1 MPRHVVFATPASN
14 RNMLIQIKWP
24 AVVAWLCLILLAGC
38 GNLPGSG
45 STNWQYTALGDS
57 LAVGVLDTQG
67 G

>member
-1 MPRHVVFATPASN
+1 
-14 RNMLIQIKWP
+14 MLIQIKWP